1 MKRKLGFVEAEL
13 KFYIAEIII
22 ALELIHNNNVIY
34 RDLKPENV
42 MIAGDGHIKFVDF
55 GFTKKLNDIH
65 KDMTY
70 TTWGTQAY
78 ISPEILLGI
87 GHSYKTDIWSLGV
100 LIWEIWGGFAP
111 FMDSNPQ
118 KMNN

>member
-1 MKRKLGFVEAEL
+1 MEYLSGGDIFHLMRRKLGFAESEL

-22 ALELIHNNNVIY
+22 ALELIHNDNVIY

-42 MIAGDGHIKFVDF
+42 MIGGDGHIKIVDF

-70 TTWGTQAY
+70 TSWGTQGW
-78 ISPEILLGI
+78 IFINPSLNLILVKI
-87 GHSYKTDIWSLGV
+87 
-100 LIWEIWGGFAP
+100 F
-111 FMDSNPQ
+111 
-118 KMNN
+118 